1 MTDSPGEPDW
11 SLLPHDPVRFFGLAE
26 GFDRRELKRSYNQL
40 IRRFKPEKHP
50 QEFQRIR
57 AAYEQLDSGI
67 RYGLGVQ
74 FSADSPGEYRWSDDV
89 QNRSSGRDAAS
100 ATPSTADP
108 APAARPLHERLASES
123 VTGIYRELVAKTAK
137 TPFDYYSLAVMSD
150 VVDRTDRFQFAR
162 WLLEGIATHGNEIG
176 LLRLLHSY
184 VRGPI
189 EETEREKLLIA
200 CSKAVHETVFFALT
214 EPLWRGLLGCG
225 SFARFESTL
234 RQCEANLKGLS
245 IDGRLAFYL
254 QMLKPAIWVAD
265 EAWVAESMN
274 FIERNFERI
283 PPFLEYDLEMVAR
296 LSEYRKHRA
305 VFAEGHPLLQKL
317 DRGLRDYF
325 SEEQQVG
332 DRSIVEC
339 QVQILTNK
347 EALGAAFD
355 QAGNPAYGAFLAIWA
370 WISHDVAERNTDP
383 AEQSIDEELWYGR
396 TQTLLTQLAQQ
407 TRSSKFGMRW
417 GVATVTYRVSQVL
430 CYLCIPLFLAVSFSI
445 FMPLI
450 ANRKRG

>member
-1 MTDSPGEPDW
+1 
-11 SLLPHDPVRFFGLAE
+11 
-26 GFDRRELKRSYNQL
+26 
-40 IRRFKPEKHP
+40 
-50 QEFQRIR
+50 
-57 AAYEQLDSGI
+57 
-67 RYGLGVQ
+67 
-74 FSADSPGEYRWSDDV
+74 
-89 QNRSSGRDAAS
+89 
-100 ATPSTADP
+100 
-108 APAARPLHERLASES
+108 
-123 VTGIYRELVAKTAK
+123 
-137 TPFDYYSLAVMSD
+137 MSD

-189 EETEREKLLIA
+189 EDTEREKLLIA
-200 CSKAVHETVFFALT
+200 CSKTVHETVFFALT

-225 SFARFESTL
+225 SFAKFESTL
-234 RQCEANLKGLS
+234 RQCEANLKGFS

-254 QMLKPAIWVAD
+254 QILKPAIWVAN

-355 QAGNPAYGAFLAIWA
+355 PAGNPAYGVFLAIWA

-396 TQTLLTQLAQQ
+396 SQTLLTQLAQQ
-407 TRSSKFGMRW
+407 TRSSKLGMRW
-417 GVATVTYRVSQVL
+417 GVATITFRVSQVAL
-430 CYLCIPLFLAVSFSI
+430 LPMHSDVSAFCFPSSCHSSQTGRGAGGVWRDSSDHRGFFSRSLVTTEGKNKVLASLLPADVGPVLPPDLAARGPRLSRRAAHLPYRALVAYISHAAKDTISYSQWVKPTSATTLRFRCIQSRNDS
-445 FMPLI
+445 
-450 ANRKRG
+450 